1 MSRNTFSGAE
11 EFTYNLKTRKRAT
24 IIGETTRGGANPCR
38 RMPIDQRFEL
48 FVPVG
53 RAINP
58 VTMSNWEG
66 SGIAPDVACA
76 AADALTAA
84 MQRAKPA
91 AAAHRESR
99 VANVTQQFRELQ
111 ERLAAIDA
119 VAKNKQWPAACEAVT
134 SCLRLATD
142 SELWLEFDVNELGYA
157 YLKRGDAEIA
167 IAAFAHNVVV
177 YPASSNAFD
186 SLGEAYMAAGKRQQ
200 AIVSYRRSIKL
211 DPRNSNATRMLE
223 ELTK

>member
-1 MSRNTFSGAE
+1 
-11 EFTYNLKTRKRAT
+11 
-24 IIGETTRGGANPCR
+24 
-38 RMPIDQRFEL
+38 MPIDQQFEL

-84 MQRAKPA
+84 IQLAKPA

-111 ERLAAIDA
+111 ARLATIDA
-119 VAKNKQWPAACEAVT
+119 VAKNKQWPAACDAVT

-142 SELWLEFDVNELGYA
+142 SDLWLEFDVNELGYA

-167 IAAFAHNVVV
+167 IAAFAHNVAV
-177 YPASSNAFD
+177 YPASSNALRRE
-186 SLGEAYMAAGKRQQ
+186 SLDG
-200 AIVSYRRSIKL
+200 VSL
-211 DPRNSNATRMLE
+211 AWDCG
-223 ELTK
+223 